1 MGLVILQLALK
12 ITSCFYILNM
22 SMFFI
27 IMFVISETYHI
38 YSYYLDYILYLYD
51 RVNINIK
58 GCLAVFVRFEL
69 LFLIFGSS
77 MDIIILDKSNHVAR
91 IRSAST
97 SWLRWCKWLAIIGS
111 FFLGQVHDRIFVF
124 CSRICTLHCWH
135 HTLCIPRSPRLHDPQ
150 SIQPIHSPILSKIHH
165 SPNIIK
171 IFKFTIR

>member
-1 MGLVILQLALK
+1 
-12 ITSCFYILNM
+12 M

-38 YSYYLDYILYLYD
+38 NSYYLDYILYLYD

-69 LFLIFGSS
+69 LYLIFGSS

-97 SWLRWCKWLAIIGS
+97 S
-111 FFLGQVHDRIFVF
+111 
-124 CSRICTLHCWH
+124 
-135 HTLCIPRSPRLHDPQ
+135 
-150 SIQPIHSPILSKIHH
+150 
-165 SPNIIK
+165 
-171 IFKFTIR
+171 